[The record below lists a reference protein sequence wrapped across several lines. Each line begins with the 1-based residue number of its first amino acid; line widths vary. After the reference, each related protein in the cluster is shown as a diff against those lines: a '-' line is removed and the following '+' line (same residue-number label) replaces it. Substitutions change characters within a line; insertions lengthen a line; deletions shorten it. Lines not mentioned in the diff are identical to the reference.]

1 MQASSKGTGAG
12 ADAPPVSYKN
22 CIQLAA
28 CAAGQSLPMSPELPA
43 DLFTACLTTPVKM
56 AIKWFVLRTRLRVAR
71 ADMLDL
77 IDK

>member
-1 MQASSKGTGAG
+1 MQAGSKP
-12 ADAPPVSYKN
+12 DSVPPVSYKN
-22 CIQLAA
+22 CIQLGA

-71 ADMLDL
+71 ADLVDL